1 MLVWTVAIPAAFVLG
16 SIPSGLLIA
25 RARGVNIRAHG
36 SGNIGATNVWRVLGK
51 GPGLLCFGLDMAKG
65 LVPTIAA
72 GAASGVIGQTSVPT
86 TDAWLWLAT
95 AAAAILGHMYS
106 PWIGFKGGK
115 GVATGFGALLGI
127 YPLLTGPALGAFAA
141 WVVVAKASRYVSL
154 ASCIAAVSL
163 PVWLALTVETLSDAP
178 DRHAQTVPFYVIA
191 GLLAAV
197 VLLKHRANIGRLVR
211 GTENRIG
218 VRVDPHAAVRDQESD
233 DEGRGSEKKT

>member
-1 MLVWTVAIPAAFVLG
+1 MLVWTLSIPAAFLMG
-16 SIPSGLLIA
+16 SIPFGLLIA
-25 RARGVNIRAHG
+25 RAKGVNIRAHG

-51 GPGLLCFGLDMAKG
+51 GPGLLCFFLDMLKG
-65 LVPTIAA
+65 LVPTLGSGLAA
-72 GAASGVIGQTSVPT
+72 GVAGQSTVPT

-141 WVVVAKASRYVSL
+141 WVVIAKASRYVSL
-154 ASCIAAVSL
+154 ASCVAAVSL
-163 PVWLALTVETLSDAP
+163 PFWLWLTIDTLSDVP
-178 DRHAQTVPFYVIA
+178 DRHANAVPFYVVT

-197 VLLKHRANIGRLVR
+197 VLLKHQANIKRLLR

-218 VRVDPHAAVRDQESD
+218 QRVDPKA
-233 DEGRGSEKKT
+233 